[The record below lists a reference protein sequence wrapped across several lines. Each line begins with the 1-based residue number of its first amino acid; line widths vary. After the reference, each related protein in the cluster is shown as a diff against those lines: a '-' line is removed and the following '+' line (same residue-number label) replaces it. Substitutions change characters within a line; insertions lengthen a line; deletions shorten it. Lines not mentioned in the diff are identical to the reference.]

1 MFFVCCHHTRN
12 VDKSEKCM
20 ELAQAGH
27 NYANKAHLELN
38 PSFLDSALMYYNEAE
53 KLCPEKRNAI
63 SYNKSQV
70 YFEKKDY
77 EKAIKMLEQIRAS
90 DFEFPELKVI
100 FQEKIRAKSAGE
112 QRDSISQKRHYRNI
126 VANFDDFLETYRIAA
141 DSIMQLPDGDYVG
154 STLYGMNL
162 AERYYYRAKIVGK
175 QKTLAELDSLQK
187 STGYNLDYINWVKDV
202 VSGDKGQSIQ
212 ILFE

>member
-1 MFFVCCHHTRN
+1 
-12 VDKSEKCM
+12 M

-27 NYANKAHLELN
+27 NYANKAHFELN

-53 KLCPEKRNAI
+53 KLCPDKRNAM

-141 DSIMQLPDGDYVG
+141 DSIMQLPDGNYVG

-187 STGYNLDYINWVKDV
+187 STGYNPDYINWVKDV

-212 ILFE
+212 IIFE